1 MWKSRIVLLEKLPS
15 KEMNMSSSAEDK
27 IPFPCGWHVCSDLNH
42 HLNLDCQYRNIYLA
56 SKQMVSTG
64 VIEEE
69 RGEVEDRVS
78 KNTIAGPAFSSSS
91 SSSSSTSSQIS
102 VVTNPNAIGFKRISE
117 GHVVAFK
124 DVIKATKGH
133 DQFDRF
139 ADATAGEGADSVYCE
154 FCSLEL
160 TRSDMDLHQRFD
172 CQDVSIFCPSG
183 CGFKTQ
189 RRLIAEHLASKCRL
203 REVQCPNG
211 CDHYQVLWQEDLE
224 EHLANRCQRRLVPC
238 SLGCDASDLVSWFTC
253 LCVNHCLVLSIL
265 VFRCLYVCLCMCVF
279 VYLSCLNL
287 FA

>member
-1 MWKSRIVLLEKLPS
+1 VWKSRIVLLEKLPS
-15 KEMNMSSSAEDK
+15 REMNMSSSAEDK
-27 IPFPCGWHVCSDLNH
+27 TPFPCGWHVCSDLNH
-42 HLNLDCQYRNIYLA
+42 HLNLDCQNRNIYLA
-56 SKQMVSTG
+56 GKQMVSTG

-69 RGEVEDRVS
+69 RGEVEERVP

-91 SSSSSTSSQIS
+91 SSSSSQIP

-124 DVIKATKGH
+124 DVIKAAKGH
-133 DQFDRF
+133 DKFDRF

-160 TRSDMDLHQRFD
+160 TRSDMDVHQRFD
-172 CQDVSIFCPSG
+172 CQDISIFCPSG

-203 REVQCPNG
+203 REVKCPNG
-211 CDHYQVLWQEDLE
+211 CDHYQVLWQEDLV

-238 SLGCDASDLVSWFTC
+238 SLGCDASDLVSCCTIA
-253 LCVNHCLVLSIL
+253 VTM
-265 VFRCLYVCLCMCVF
+265 CMCVC
-279 VYLSCLNL
+279 VYVI
-287 FA
+287 